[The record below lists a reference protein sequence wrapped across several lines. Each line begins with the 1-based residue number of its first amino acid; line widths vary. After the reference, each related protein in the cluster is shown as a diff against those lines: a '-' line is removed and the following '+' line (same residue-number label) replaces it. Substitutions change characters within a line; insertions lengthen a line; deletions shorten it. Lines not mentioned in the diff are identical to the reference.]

1 MRVLLTGHRGYIGS
15 VMVPMLQEQGHEVV
29 GLDTDWFERCTFT
42 GTIPEVESI
51 NKDTRDIEESD
62 IEGFDAI
69 IHLAGLS
76 NDPMGDFR
84 PMITEEINDAASV
97 RLAEMAKKV
106 GVKRFLFASS
116 CSNYGASGDNFLTE
130 EADFNPVTAYG
141 RSKVQVELAV
151 NKLADDNF
159 CPTYLRASTAFGV
172 SPRIRFDL
180 VINNLTAWAVTTGR
194 VFLKSDGTPW
204 RPLVHVEDICRAYI
218 AVLNAPIDL
227 IHNEAFNVGLTTEN
241 YQMSELADIVKDV
254 VPGCRV
260 DYADDAGPDTRC
272 YRVDCNKI
280 ARVLHGFKP
289 QWTVRRGV
297 EELYLQYKET
307 GLTLEEFEGEKF
319 MRIAHLQWLIKTG
332 LLDEDYRWIKK

>member
-15 VMVPMLQEQGHEVV
+15 VMVPMLQEQGHDVV
-29 GLDTDWFERCTFT
+29 GLDTDWFQRCTFT

-106 GVKRFLFASS
+106 GVQRFLFASS

>member
-29 GLDTDWFERCTFT
+29 GLDTDWFQRCTFT

>member
-15 VMVPMLQEQGHEVV
+15 VMVPMLQEQGHDVV
-29 GLDTDWFERCTFT
+29 GLDTDWFQRCTFT

-97 RLAEMAKKV
+97 RLAKMAKKV

>member
-15 VMVPMLQEQGHEVV
+15 VMVPMLQEQGHDVV
-29 GLDTDWFERCTFT
+29 GLDTDWFQRCTFT

-297 EELYLQYKET
+297 EELYMQYKET

>member
-29 GLDTDWFERCTFT
+29 GLDTDWFQRCTFT

-84 PMITEEINDAASV
+84 PMITEEINDLASV

-106 GVKRFLFASS
+106 GVQRFLFASS

-151 NKLADDNF
+151 TKLADDNF

>member
-15 VMVPMLQEQGHEVV
+15 VMVPMLQEQGHDVV